1 MALTRKMLK
10 AMGIED
16 EKVDQIIEAHSETVD
31 ALKEERDTYK
41 ESASKL
47 NDVRKELETAKAQ
60 LADNTNDDSY
70 KIKYEAIKADF
81 DEYKADVTKRE
92 TQAKKEQALTSLLK
106 ELNVSEKRIAAVIK
120 VTDTS
125 KIDLDTD
132 GNIKGKDELA
142 KALKTEW
149 ADFIVTESVKG
160 APTAT
165 PPDKETEVD
174 YDGMSDADYYKSTYE
189 KSKE

>member
-16 EKVDQIIEAHSETVD
+16 EKIDQIIEAHTDTVD

-47 NDVRKELETAKAQ
+47 TAVQRELDEAKSQ
-60 LADNTNDDSY
+60 LADNSNEDSY
-70 KIKYEAIKADF
+70 KVKYDAIKADF
-81 DEYKADVTKRE
+81 DQYKADVTKRE
-92 TQAKKEQALTSLLK
+92 TKAQKEKALTELLK
-106 ELNVSEKRIAAVIK
+106 ELNVSEKRIASVVK
-120 VTDTS
+120 VTDAS
-125 KIDLDTD
+125 KIELDVD

-142 KALKTEW
+142 KSLKSEW

-160 APTAT
+160 ASTAS
-165 PPDKETEVD
+165 PPDKEDEVD
-174 YDGMSDADYYKSTYE
+174 YDSMSDADYYKSTYE
-189 KSKE
+189 KNKE